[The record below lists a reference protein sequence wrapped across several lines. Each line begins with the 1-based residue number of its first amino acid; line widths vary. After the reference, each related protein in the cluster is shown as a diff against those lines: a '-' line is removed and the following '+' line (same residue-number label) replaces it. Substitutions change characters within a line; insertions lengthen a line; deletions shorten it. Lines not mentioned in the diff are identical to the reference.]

1 MAEDR
6 KLPIMANRGQTP
18 YIPTG
23 YEGLEQ
29 GVQRKRRIADAL
41 MQQGLAGPGAG
52 ARSWAQLLGSLAQ
65 TWAGKSI
72 QKDADKEE
80 QEINA
85 KRQAEVQEAITSF
98 KTDLASGATPGRIM
112 QKYSGNPW
120 TKELLK
126 PYEDAMAADLK
137 NKQEYG
143 APTEMLG
150 PDGKSFVTAQVN
162 KAGDIRQAPGGFALP
177 PKVEIVNGVAV
188 APQRMTPGTV
198 APQPAMDAVIVGPDG
213 KFKKNPLAQEAKVQQ
228 AAAGAAN
235 TKITVNTAE
244 DYSKLAAD
252 NLKLTKEAAMGG
264 IGTLNATS
272 RIRRAFETGK
282 VGSGPL
288 SGPVNWVEKLT
299 GTNKEGR
306 EQRQIVEQ
314 GLNQMILAARKKLA
328 GSGAIS
334 DMETKLLAAA
344 DGGNINQL
352 TDVEILAIV
361 DAVESEAKRAIDI
374 HNDQLDA
381 TKLQPGSENFIPA
394 FQLPEEYRRDK
405 PKSKVKAA
413 LRPARK
419 GLPPKGAAPVKP
431 KSNNPYSN
439 LLPKPAGGL

>member
-1 MAEDR
+1 MAEE
-6 KLPIMANRGQTP
+6 KKTPLLANRGQTP

-29 GVQRKRRIADAL
+29 SVQRKRKIADAL
-41 MQQGLAGPGAG
+41 MAQGLQGPGAG

-72 QKDADKEE
+72 QKDADKE
-80 QEINA
+80 QADIDA
-85 KRQAEVQEAITSF
+85 KRQAAVQEANAAF
-98 KTDLASGATPGRIM
+98 EADMAAGLAPTEMVR
-112 QKYSGNPW
+112 KYGSNPW
-120 TKELLK
+120 TKDRIK
-126 PYEDAMAADLK
+126 PFEDAMSKGLE
-137 NKQEYG
+137 NQQEYG

-150 PDGKSFVTAQVN
+150 PDGKTFVTAQVN

-177 PKVEIVNGVAV
+177 QKIEIVNGVAV
-188 APQRMTPGTV
+188 APQRMAPNTV

-213 KFKKNPLAQEAKVQQ
+213 KFKANPLAQQAKVQQ

-264 IGTLNATS
+264 IGTLQATK
-272 RIRRAFETGK
+272 RIRNALQTGR
-282 VGSGPL
+282 VSSGPL
-288 SGPVNWVEKLT
+288 SGPVNWFERFT

-314 GLNQMILAARKKLA
+314 SLNQMILAARKKLA

-361 DAVESEAKRAIDI
+361 DAVEAEALRAIDI

-394 FQLPEEYRRDK
+394 FQLPEAYRRDK
-405 PKSKVKAA
+405 PAPKPKAA
-413 LRPARK
+413 PRPARR
-419 GLPPKGAAPVKP
+419 GLPPKGATTTSKP
-431 KSNNPYSN
+431 KSRYQQA
-439 LLPKPAGGL
+439 KEAGII

>member
-1 MAEDR
+1 MAEE
-6 KLPIMANRGQTP
+6 KKTPLMANRGQTP

-29 GVQRKRRIADAL
+29 SVQRKRKIADAL
-41 MQQGLAGPGAG
+41 MAQGLQGPGAG

-72 QKDADKEE
+72 QKDADKE
-80 QEINA
+80 QSEIDA
-85 KRQAEVQEAITSF
+85 KRQAAVQEANAAF
-98 KTDLASGATPGRIM
+98 EADLAAGAQPSQIV
-112 QKYSGNPW
+112 QKYGSNPW
-120 TKELLK
+120 LKERMK
-126 PYEDAMAADLK
+126 PFEDAMAQGLK
-137 NKQEYG
+137 NQQEYG
-143 APTEMLG
+143 DPKEMLG
-150 PDGKSFVTAQVN
+150 PDGKFITAQIN
-162 KAGDIRQAPGGFALP
+162 KAGDIRTAPGGFALP
-177 PKVEIVNGVAV
+177 PKIEIVNGVAV
-188 APQRMTPGTV
+188 APQRMAPNTV
-198 APQPAMDAVIVGPDG
+198 APQPAMDAVIVGKDG
-213 KFKKNPLAQEAKVQQ
+213 KFQANPLAQQAKVQQ

-264 IGTLNATS
+264 IGTLQATS
-272 RIRRAFETGK
+272 RIRRAFETGR
-282 VGSGPL
+282 VSSGPL
-288 SGPVNWVEKLT
+288 SGPVNWLERLT

-314 GLNQMILAARKKLA
+314 SLNQMILAARKKLA

-344 DGGNINQL
+344 DGGNISQL

-405 PKSKVKAA
+405 PKPASKPKAA
-413 LRPARK
+413 TPRPAKK
-419 GLPPKGAAPVKP
+419 GLPPKGATPKP
-431 KSNNPYSN
+431 KNPYSN